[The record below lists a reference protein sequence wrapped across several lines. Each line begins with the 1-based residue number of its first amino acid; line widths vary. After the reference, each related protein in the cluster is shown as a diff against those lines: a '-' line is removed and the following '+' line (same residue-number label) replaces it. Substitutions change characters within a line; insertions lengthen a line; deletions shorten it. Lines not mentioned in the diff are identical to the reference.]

1 MLRFCNSF
9 LSIIASLQ
17 NCSTGFW
24 FCLVC
29 VFSGTPNNPTFE
41 MACIIMDQSF
51 VGTGRSKKDAKL
63 EASQVALKQLF
74 GKDFSTNEAKSE
86 TSIEENAQLSV
97 AVNNLNCQEI
107 DSWMELEVGDEFG
120 VSFKIVV
127 CHLYQVI
134 IEYYVQK
141 GKTLSIH

>member
-1 MLRFCNSF
+1 
-9 LSIIASLQ
+9 
-17 NCSTGFW
+17 
-24 FCLVC
+24 
-29 VFSGTPNNPTFE
+29 
-41 MACIIMDQSF
+41 MDQSF

-107 DSWMELEVGDEFG
+107 DSWMELEVGD
-120 VSFKIVV
+120 
-127 CHLYQVI
+127 
-134 IEYYVQK
+134 
-141 GKTLSIH
+141 